1 MTRLAEVSRNLW
13 SVRWL
18 DDLSQDVRFA
28 IRQLRHARGFA
39 VVAILSLAL
48 GIGANTAIFTLINA
62 VLLTPLPV
70 RDPGGLYLL
79 GHASQDGTGSGFSP
93 GSLET
98 YSVDLYRRLE
108 STHVFD
114 GLCAVQ
120 SESQNRVSVRRT
132 GWSVAQP
139 AQAKLVSGNYFE
151 VIGAGAALG
160 RALAPSDDSA
170 SAPPAGVLS
179 YRYWHDVLNRDP
191 AAVGS
196 VLDVSG
202 IPVTVV
208 GVAAPAFYGQTLQAD
223 PPDIWLPLSVDRRLE
238 PELKLLDSPG
248 MRWLYLIGRLAP
260 SVSPAQAQVRVT
272 ATVQSWLLDALASGI
287 FGAVT
292 DEDRQDARKVY
303 VELTPA
309 GSGVAGM
316 RRDYAHTLRLLLGA
330 ALAVLLIACANIA
343 ALLLARGTARR
354 TERFVRLALGG
365 GRWRLVRQ
373 ALTESVTLA
382 LAGGVLGLVVAAIST
397 RLLIAAVFRGATD
410 VPIRTTPDLR
420 VLAFT
425 FALVCVAA
433 IAFGLLPTLRMDAEI
448 ASAMTSARVK
458 GMVLRTGQR
467 LKLGQSLI
475 VAEAA
480 LAVVVLAVA
489 GGFLR
494 SLANLTH

>member
-1 MTRLAEVSRNLW
+1 MVLAELWRRLQFWLRRNAMSAELDEEMRLHQDLRAEQLRASALLTPGQASQRARRQFGNVTRLAEVSRNLW

-196 VLDVSG
+196 VLECLRH
-202 IPVTVV
+202 PRH
-208 GVAAPAFYGQTLQAD
+208 
-223 PPDIWLPLSVDRRLE
+223 RR
-238 PELKLLDSPG
+238 
-248 MRWLYLIGRLAP
+248 RR
-260 SVSPAQAQVRVT
+260 
-272 ATVQSWLLDALASGI
+272 
-287 FGAVT
+287 
-292 DEDRQDARKVY
+292 
-303 VELTPA
+303 
-309 GSGVAGM
+309 GSA
-316 RRDYAHTLRLLLGA
+316 
-330 ALAVLLIACANIA
+330 
-343 ALLLARGTARR
+343 
-354 TERFVRLALGG
+354 
-365 GRWRLVRQ
+365 
-373 ALTESVTLA
+373 
-382 LAGGVLGLVVAAIST
+382 
-397 RLLIAAVFRGATD
+397 
-410 VPIRTTPDLR
+410 
-420 VLAFT
+420 
-425 FALVCVAA
+425 
-433 IAFGLLPTLRMDAEI
+433 GLLRSDA
-448 ASAMTSARVK
+448 ASRSA
-458 GMVLRTGQR
+458 
-467 LKLGQSLI
+467 
-475 VAEAA
+475 
-480 LAVVVLAVA
+480 
-489 GGFLR
+489 
-494 SLANLTH
+494 